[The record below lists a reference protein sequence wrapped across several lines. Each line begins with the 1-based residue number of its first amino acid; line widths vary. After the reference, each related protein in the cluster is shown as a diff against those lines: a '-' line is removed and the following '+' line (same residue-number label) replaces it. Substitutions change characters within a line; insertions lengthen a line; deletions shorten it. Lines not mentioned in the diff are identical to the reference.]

1 MKITDIEVHI
11 LQAPDT
17 GRPHWVSHF
26 IVPRANEIL
35 VKIKTNE
42 GVEGFGIAT
51 SYTPI
56 RLQSTVS
63 IRGSPNKLS
72 AKIHWRPKNYSK
84 NYSQIHS
91 RGLDTRRVG
100 VKKP

>member
-1 MKITDIEVHI
+1 MKITSIKVYI

-35 VKIKTNE
+35 VKLETDAGI
-42 GVEGFGIAT
+42 EGFGIAT

-56 RLQSTVS
+56 EAAIHCLKTGISH
-63 IRGSPNKLS
+63 
-72 AKIHWRPKNYSK
+72 KIIGADP
-84 NYSQIHS
+84 IA
-91 RGLDTRRVG
+91 T
-100 VKKP
+100 